1 MSGSYTRKPLPP
13 LDFKTLPKPTPEQI
27 SAAIIAANDKRKE
40 PTFPMK
46 LMSILKPDSGYA
58 GIIGWRNDGK
68 SFYIT
73 KPQDL
78 CDIVLPRVL
87 GKHIKYMSF
96 LRRLDRWGFKC
107 EHIGSLWGTKL
118 DVFSHPEFQRGV
130 DCSAMMPV
138 GEKER
143 TKPIKRRKKSLKRK
157 KATSPKVYEG
167 PKEPPLALQQQE
179 QEVTSLPKMI
189 SPPIPATGSLKSGFP
204 PPGTGLNPSLP
215 SSLTGGVAP
224 PTTRSPL
231 LPQSKATAS
240 AAALAGGDLDMFG
253 MAVEMEVTRR
263 LREVLPKLATE
274 GTRPSFPS
282 APQDRIPPPSTNAAS
297 MIHHQRE
304 MDMSAVARRRAEL
317 MKSVEEEEE
326 EKTLLMLFERRKE
339 KEQLLAQLQMEQQK
353 EEEVHQRMMVHK
365 RRLARMRAAEE
376 DRIILQDEVAEMK
389 FLEQKNMERGHR
401 LALRAPS
408 TPEDRFSQ
416 KKYCLKGPT
425 KSIVP
430 PGQIPLNPKGSSGM
444 GDPAGLDPSSGAF
457 KKLPNPAHDKIITGA
472 MMDLKVNQAAWKGS
486 APASFQEG
494 WGARPSWSSPS
505 EIPSSGF
512 HEDMITARKLELLQA
527 RKEEFL
533 VAAAKHDRQALL
545 TGMYPKELPGMG
557 RMGMPNAPPF
567 YQTK

>member
-1 MSGSYTRKPLPP
+1 MSGTYTQKPLPP
-13 LDFKTLPKPTPEQI
+13 LDLKSMPKPTPKQI

-40 PTFPMK
+40 STFPMK

-118 DVFSHPEFQRGV
+118 DVFSHPEFQRGL
-130 DCSAMMPV
+130 DCSAMVPV

-157 KATSPKVYEG
+157 KAPPPKVYEG

-179 QEVTSLPKMI
+179 QEISSLPRMT
-189 SPPIPATGSLKSGFP
+189 SPPIPATGGLKSGFP
-204 PPGTGLNPSLP
+204 QPSTGLNPRLP

-224 PTTRSPL
+224 TTAISSL
-231 LPQSKATAS
+231 LPQSKTTATS
-240 AAALAGGDLDMFG
+240 AALAGADPEMFG

-274 GTRPSFPS
+274 GARPSFPS
-282 APQDRIPPPSTNAAS
+282 APQDRMAPNPTGAVS

-304 MDMSAVARRRAEL
+304 MDMAAAAHRRADL

-326 EKTLLMLFERRKE
+326 EKTRLMLFERRKE
-339 KEQLLAQLQMEQQK
+339 KEQLLAQLSMEQQK
-353 EEEVHQRMMVHK
+353 EEEAHQRMMMQK

-376 DRIILQDEVAEMK
+376 DRIMLQDEVAEIR
-389 FLEQKNMERGHR
+389 FLEQKNMERGCR
-401 LALRAPS
+401 LARRTPS
-408 TPEDRFSQ
+408 TPEDRFLQ
-416 KKYCLKGPT
+416 KKYGLKGPIKPT
-425 KSIVP
+425 VP
-430 PGQIPLNPKGSSGM
+430 PGPMHLHPQGSSGM
-444 GDPAGLDPSSGAF
+444 AAPSGLDPSSGPF

-472 MMDLKVNQAAWKGS
+472 MMELKANQSGWKGPI
-486 APASFQEG
+486 PASFQEG
-494 WGARPSWSSPS
+494 WGARPALPSPS
-505 EIPSSGF
+505 EISSSGF

-527 RKEEFL
+527 RKDEYL
-533 VAAAKHDRQALL
+533 VAAAKHDKQALL
-545 TGMYPKELPGMG
+545 TGMYPHEGPVMTGSMG
-557 RMGMPNAPPF
+557 RMPNVPPF
-567 YQTK
+567 Y